1 MARERVGEG
10 WLVLESRGV
19 MDVLEHDPQPALDPF
34 VVGPPVGDLLEG
46 EREVVGEVRAGDV
59 DGKAPVLGQPL
70 PGGNARVASR
80 RTRSCSWSMT

>member
-34 VVGPPVGDLLEG
+34 VVGPQWAISS
-46 EREVVGEVRAGDV
+46 RAS
-59 DGKAPVLGQPL
+59 
-70 PGGNARVASR
+70 AR
-80 RTRSCSWSMT
+80 